1 MTYEEYKK
9 LHPEDAENTAQ
20 KLHINLNNNQQNM
33 QNNTQNLNNTNTN
46 QQPPQ
51 RKIPPAN
58 VTLESTMPHTKISNT
73 FFNKRWFTKT
83 NIMGKYIIVKDNL
96 KGGLK
101 SLSVLNKN
109 NLGILPF
116 HFTIPC
122 FTSVAELYKEC
133 DYDYQIKKYNIDKEN
148 NLSCSADFK
157 LRISII
163 NPINFISTGNENE
176 IIETKIEHDFDD
188 IVIGYFNKHKI
199 DVITGDIYETNS
211 DDEEIIKD
219 QSIIGDE
226 IEFLL
231 KNEKKFSPSQER
243 LEMEEKEIKNNA
255 NYTDEEKR
263 NLIEKLHNT
272 KLTFEEYYGIR
283 INSLS
288 INHFSKPSIS
298 QEITSENIELDR
310 RIKRQEKE
318 NILQDKE
325 NEQIIKNAK
334 TKAEEKK
341 ITGDIEEELFEKKQK
356 TITDNAIK
364 QAQNG
369 VNVNYYGGIPEN
381 AKTVVLGGY
390 NYNQKPVQNE
400 NNDKQN
406 SNTQNKNSNQTE
418 ILNNIRS
425 ILKNPDIPE
434 ESKRKI
440 IAESFNLSQ
449 EEMQSILQNS
459 NENEI
464 HKTK

>member
-33 QNNTQNLNNTNTN
+33 QNNMQNLNNTNTN

-101 SLSVLNKN
+101 SLSVLEKN

-243 LEMEEKEIKNNA
+243 LEMEEKKIKNNA

-341 ITGDIEEELFEKKQK
+341 ITGGIETKLFEDEQRI
-356 TITDNAIK
+356 ITKNAK
-364 QAQNG
+364 EQAESG
-369 VNVNYYGGIPEN
+369 VNVYNFYGSGKTN
-381 AKTVVLGGY
+381 AYIL
-390 NYNQKPVQNE
+390 NQGQVPNE

-406 SNTQNKNSNQTE
+406 SNTQNKNLNLKE
-418 ILNNIRS
+418 ILNDIRL
-425 ILKNPDIPE
+425 ILINKDIPE
-434 ESKRKI
+434 ESKTKI
-440 IAESFNLSQ
+440 ITEKYNLSQ
-449 EEMQSILQNS
+449 EDLQELLQTLQNS
-459 NENEI
+459 NENENEI